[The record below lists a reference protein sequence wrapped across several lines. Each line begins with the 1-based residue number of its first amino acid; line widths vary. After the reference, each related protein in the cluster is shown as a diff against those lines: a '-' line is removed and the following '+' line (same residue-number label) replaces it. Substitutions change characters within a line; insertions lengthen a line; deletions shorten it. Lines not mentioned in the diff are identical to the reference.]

1 MGAKPY
7 TLEPDQKATQV
18 MIGTPDMLVWGD
30 LVTKKHLRLEG
41 FLNTM
46 AESFVPLHDANLLF
60 MAPVQQNAPI
70 TRPVIYIKLEEI
82 LWFFSKGE
90 SEPLPDESEM
100 RKFESIEVF
109 VGAYQIEGT
118 LLKSPM
124 ASLQNLLLV
133 AKDTYM
139 PIYKATVSHTAK
151 PWLGQFKSSLL
162 QVQRSR
168 MSVSSS

>member
-1 MGAKPY
+1 MGTKAY

-18 MIGTPDMLVWGD
+18 MVGTPDMLVWGD

-46 AESFVPLHDANLLF
+46 AESFVPLYDANLLF
-60 MAPVQQNAPI
+60 MAPAQQNAPI
-70 TRPVIYIKLEEI
+70 NRPVIYVKLEEI
-82 LWFFSKGE
+82 LWFYSLGE
-90 SEPLPDESEM
+90 PEPLPDESEM

-109 VGAYQIEGT
+109 IGAYQIEGA

-133 AKDTYM
+133 AKDAYM
-139 PIYKATVSHTAK
+139 PMYNATVSHVAK

-168 MSVSSS
+168 MSISSS